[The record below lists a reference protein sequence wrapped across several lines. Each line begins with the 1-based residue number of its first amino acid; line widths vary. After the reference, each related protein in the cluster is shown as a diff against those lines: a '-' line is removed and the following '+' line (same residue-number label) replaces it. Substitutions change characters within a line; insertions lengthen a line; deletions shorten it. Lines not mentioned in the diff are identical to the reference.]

1 MINDTKTSC
10 LAIIP
15 ARGGSKGIKHKNLR
29 LINGKSLVA
38 RAVEICRKSGV
49 FTDILVSTDCPKIA
63 NEAKKYG
70 ASVPFLR
77 PDEISGDLIGD
88 IDVLIHGLVNY
99 EKFSRKKY
107 DYLAM
112 IQPTSPMR
120 KIEDLQLGYE
130 TIKHDKYDA
139 VWSVTV
145 ADKKYHPLKLLK
157 MDQNYNLELYDE
169 RGNEV
174 IARQQLEDFYVRNGN
189 FYFFCCDHIKHKKSI
204 YAKKFKAI
212 VQENFQIS
220 IDIMSDLKA
229 ARTHFRKENDGI

>member
-38 RAVEICRKSGV
+38 RAVETCSDSGL

-63 NEAKKYG
+63 REATKFG

-77 PDEISGDLIGD
+77 PDNLSGDFIGD

-99 EKFSRKKY
+99 ETFSRRNY

-120 KIEDLQLGYE
+120 TVEDLRSGYE
-130 TIKHDKYDA
+130 TINHGRYDA
-139 VWSVTV
+139 VWSVTA

-157 MDQNYNLELYDE
+157 MDKNNNLDLYDKQ
-169 RGNEV
+169 GKDI
-174 IARQQLEDFYVRNGN
+174 IARQQLEDYYVRNGN
-189 FYFFCCDHIKHKKSI
+189 FYYFRCDQISRKKSI
-204 YAKKFKAI
+204 YAKNFKAI
-212 VQENFQIS
+212 VQDNFQIS
-220 IDIMSDLKA
+220 IDTISDLKA
-229 ARTHFRKENDGI
+229 ARTHFRKLKHEI